1 MVIKM
6 EKILLTGASGFIGQ
20 ELEKKLVERN
30 SEIHEIHDIERYVTG
45 RYDHYKDMKAEEKR
59 VSKHYV
65 DLKNYHIIKNLVH
78 EISPDY
84 IIHLAAISPVAYSY
98 DNYLEVTEVNYL
110 SSINLAEAARKLENF
125 KQFIFAGTSEEY
137 GLAILDKNKKLTE
150 NSELKPNSP
159 YAVAKIATDM
169 YLQYMGL
176 AYNFPYTV
184 IRPFNTYGRTD
195 NNHFFIE
202 RTITQMLE
210 GKAVKLGDSEAIRD
224 WLYVDDHVE
233 GYIRALG
240 NKRAVGQTI
249 QLSTGKGY
257 TTKETAEIIAEM
269 TGYTGDIE
277 WNATQ
282 KRPLDAKVLIGDN
295 SKAKELLGWE
305 PKYTLEQGLEKTIA
319 FWKESLKA

>member
-65 DLKNYHIIKNLVH
+65 DLKNHHIIKNLVH

-98 DNYLEVTEVNYL
+98 EHYLEVTEVNHL

-137 GLAILDKNKKLTE
+137 GLAVLDKNKKLTE

-159 YAVAKIATDM
+159 YAVAKVATDM

-184 IRPFNTYGRTD
+184 MRPFNTYGRTD

-295 SKAKELLGWE
+295 TKAKELLGWE

-319 FWKESLKA
+319 FWKEKLKA